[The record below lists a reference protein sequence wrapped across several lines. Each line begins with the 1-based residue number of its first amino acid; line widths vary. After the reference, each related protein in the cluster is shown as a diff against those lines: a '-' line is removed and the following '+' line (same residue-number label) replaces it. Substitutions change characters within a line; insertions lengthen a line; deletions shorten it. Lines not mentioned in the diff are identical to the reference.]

1 MDNKGSKAQIAISL
15 VTFLFFAWGLTMN
28 LVNAL
33 NTPMGNYMQISATEA
48 SLLQFAYFG
57 AYFFLAIPASMVARK
72 YGYKVGMMMGLL
84 LFVLGSVM
92 TIPATQSM
100 SYGLFLFSM
109 FVLASG
115 AATLET
121 NCSPYITKL
130 GDESKEAFR
139 LNLAQ
144 SFNGVGNIVGPYI
157 LGSLIGA
164 TVKPS
169 EAGFEQAKLEFL
181 SGTKIIYIGI
191 AVALAI
197 VFAIFF
203 FVKLPVPKD
212 DELETNKESTGKV
225 LKRLFSKSHFK
236 TGVLAAFI
244 FIGLQVYGM
253 SALSGYAVKNWEGL
267 TVGQAT
273 QFLAIVSLLFTIGR
287 FVTTPLMNKFAPNKI
302 LGVYT
307 AITAILMVIV
317 ALGLGKVSV
326 IMFILTYLFI
336 SIGFP
341 TIYSLALVGI
351 SGNDAK
357 TGGSILTMSI
367 VGAAIIP
374 VVLSYVS
381 QNFGS
386 QLAIILMI
394 IGYAICAWYGFIGS
408 QKRYGEKQCKIN
420 KRL

>member
-1 MDNKGSKAQIAISL
+1 MDNQKGSKAQIAIVL

-33 NTPMGNYMQISATEA
+33 NTPMANYMQISETEA
-48 SLLQFAYFG
+48 SLLQLAYFG
-57 AYFFLAIPASMVARK
+57 AYFFLAIPASIVARK

-84 LFVLGSVM
+84 LFVIGSVL
-92 TIPATQSM
+92 TIPATQNM

-109 FVLASG
+109 FITASG

-144 SFNGVGNIVGPYI
+144 SFNGVGNVVGPYI
-157 LGSLIGA
+157 LGALIGA
-164 TVKPS
+164 TVKPGD
-169 EAGFEQAKLEFL
+169 AGFEAAKLDFL
-181 SGTKIIYIGI
+181 SGTKIIYVGI
-191 AVALAI
+191 AIALAI

-212 DELETNKESTGKV
+212 DNNETAKKEGTAQV
-225 LKRLFSKSHFK
+225 LKRLFAKSHFK

-253 SALSGYAVKNWEGL
+253 SAFSSFAVKYWNGL
-267 TVGQAT
+267 TVGRAT
-273 QFLAIVSLLFTIGR
+273 QLLAIVSLLFTIGR
-287 FVTTPLMNKFAPNKI
+287 FVTTPLMSKFKPNKI

-307 AITAILMVIV
+307 LITAILMAVV
-317 ALGLGKVSV
+317 ALEIEKVSV
-326 IMFILTYLFI
+326 VAFVAAYLFI

-351 SGNDAK
+351 FGNDAK

-367 VGAAIIP
+367 VGAALIP

-381 QNFGS
+381 QKFGVNI
-386 QLAIILMI
+386 AMILMV
-394 IGYAICAWYGFIGS
+394 IGFAICSWYGFVGS
-408 QKRYGEKQCKIN
+408 QKGLVAQDEK
-420 KRL
+420 